1 MAVSPSTLAPYGN
14 YATKLFCRKTL
25 PNKHLYLGEYGF
37 VLPADQINGT
47 GAEFLAALKVVTEHI
62 IQEARKDP
70 YFNKPKLKQD
80 TDYFV
85 LENILRRKQYQLTDS
100 DRKSQPSNISKQS
113 IDNKNRSLKF
123 TTNPVT
129 SLFTFLVIVLVTFS
143 QNG

>member
-1 MAVSPSTLAPYGN
+1 M
-14 YATKLFCRKTL
+14 L

-70 YFNKPKLKQD
+70 YFNKPKMKQD
-80 TDYFV
+80 TDYVV
-85 LENILRRKQYQLTDS
+85 LENILRRKQAKRKSQYQLTDS
-100 DRKSQPSNISKQS
+100 GRKLQPSNTSKQS
-113 IDNKNRSLKF
+113 IDNKNRSPATPKF
-123 TTNPVT
+123 TTNPIT
-129 SLFTFLVIVLVTFS
+129 SLFSFFVIVFVTFS